1 MYTDS
6 DFKRQV
12 PVITFSDVMFA
23 QIEKYAK
30 SYNMSPYYFV
40 KIIAARFITQRTNI
54 SIVQL
59 MKDEKATQV
68 VEQAY
73 LDEEDSRTS
82 VVGNG
87 LTELFWNTLQK
98 EADVYDMDQVEFF
111 RYIIL
116 RYLEDKKNKNL
127 NSDLPK
133 AFGLRSNNDE

>member
-1 MYTDS
+1 MCIRD
-6 DFKRQV
+6 RV